1 VRFATRVFE
10 DPRGRRFFAV
20 AAALAALAVALAP
33 LHALSALL
41 SLPLSGAVAYVL
53 CDILSHAIAGRD
65 FVFPSKW
72 GMNTAGE
79 RRVLAWSDH
88 VLALLCGLLTVLGLF
103 VFGEIVDWVRHENV
117 WHV

>member
-1 VRFATRVFE
+1 MQFRTRAFA
-10 DPRGRRFFAV
+10 DPRSRRFLAMAAV
-20 AAALAALAVALAP
+20 LAALSVALAP

-72 GMNTAGE
+72 GLNTAEE

-88 VLALLCGLLTVLGLF
+88 VFALLCGLLTVLGLF